1 MGQEA
6 EVKVGVSK
14 PEVVNDVFVCY
25 ILCLLLLLLQDFVLL
40 SELLILSSKV
50 VFLPLDKLIEVL
62 EVDFS
67 PLDLVLQH
75 ADLIFVLG
83 CERVH
88 FQLHLLPERLASNG
102 ILGQLL
108 LKLCSGNE
116 LLLISQGLP
125 PCGLELLM

>member
-14 PEVVNDVFVCY
+14 PEVVKDVFVCY
-25 ILCLLLLLLQDFVLL
+25 IF
-40 SELLILSSKV
+40 ELLILPSKV
-50 VFLPLDKLIEVL
+50 VFLPLDELIEVL
-62 EVDFS
+62 EVDLS
-67 PLDLVLQH
+67 PLDL
-75 ADLIFVLG
+75 
-83 CERVH
+83 
-88 FQLHLLPERLASNG
+88 LHLFPERLASNG